1 MSYNFKKQDIRLLE
15 QKIMNKKRAINKE
28 TISKNPIEKQKQIIN
43 INKYL
48 TLRNLKKDFKVL
60 LPYTMELKINKK
72 ILMRNYYFLVI

>member
-1 MSYNFKKQDIRLLE
+1 
-15 QKIMNKKRAINKE
+15 MNKKRAINKE